1 LDGEEVAQFHAS
13 YQQLLVITSA
23 ITLAIESVRMILN
36 IHDNVI
42 VRQFSLEYEQL
53 ALKEKWLGLLSFA
66 SVCYFSLWYVHVLDC
81 YVKEYFFLKFGYC
94 LMFFEDIEM

>member
-1 LDGEEVAQFHAS
+1 
-13 YQQLLVITSA
+13 
-23 ITLAIESVRMILN
+23 
-36 IHDNVI
+36 
-42 VRQFSLEYEQL
+42 
-53 ALKEKWLGLLSFA
+53 LLSFA